1 LYCLDVN
8 IRPYFIVNFILAII
22 KKGSYSFVRADSII
36 KGTRRLRRSLA
47 MRSFRRDSIGLL
59 SYLIDIHLIS
69 LFDNRLIKGEF
80 ANRGIE
86 ISFFIHKKVG
96 LTFKKYL
103 TEKNPLPPFRS

>member
-1 LYCLDVN
+1 
-8 IRPYFIVNFILAII
+8 LAII

-86 ISFFIHKKVG
+86 ISSFYPQESRLNLQKIFDKGEFANRGIEISS
-96 LTFKKYL
+96 FY
-103 TEKNPLPPFRS
+103 P